1 MCIRDR
7 FADFLKEVGSTEWV
21 RQGHA
26 DYHEK
31 AGGKCPYCSRDL
43 PQNFEEMLAASFD
56 TQYQTNL
63 QKLDA
68 FLAAYRDMANALFVP
83 LSRLPDEVYPVIDTK
98 PYHDKLTAVKAVI
111 AENIEKIKSKRCV

>member
-1 MCIRDR
+1 MNTSKHAICRL
-7 FADFLKEVGSTEWV
+7 LKEVGSTEWV

-68 FLAAYRDMANALFVP
+68 SWLLIGICKCPVRPVESAAG
-83 LSRLPDEVYPVIDTK
+83 
-98 PYHDKLTAVKAVI
+98 
-111 AENIEKIKSKRCV
+111 